1 MLIKVFA
8 VLMLAISGFI
18 GLIFLLGIMAVVIL
32 ITERLRKW
40 VRLK

>member
-1 MLIKVFA
+1 MLIKIIA
-8 VLMLAISGFI
+8 VIMLALSAFV